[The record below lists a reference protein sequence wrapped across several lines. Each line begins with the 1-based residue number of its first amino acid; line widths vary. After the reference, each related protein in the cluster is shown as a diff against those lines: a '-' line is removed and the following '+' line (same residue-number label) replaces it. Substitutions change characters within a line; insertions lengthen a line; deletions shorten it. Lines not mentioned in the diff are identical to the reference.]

1 MLIEEVAK
9 LSGVSRSTVSRVIN
23 NDPNVK
29 ESTRTRVLEVIRKVN
44 YRPNSIARGLATGRT
59 KIIGLVL
66 PTAQYSLFTD
76 PYYPGLIQGIT
87 TACNAGGYSVMLW
100 LANPEQERSNF
111 HHVSMDGLLEG
122 LIIASYLIDDPIL
135 ERLTKSKI
143 PFLLIGRHPSRAKLN
158 YIDVDNVN
166 GAREAVMHLLQLGR
180 TRIATITGPSNMI
193 AGIDRRKGY
202 ESALLERGLRP
213 EPALTAEGDFTETGG
228 YTAMIRL
235 IPHNPDAV
243 FVASDAMALGALR
256 ALNEEGKRVPED
268 VAVVGFDDI
277 PSATH
282 VDPPLT
288 TVRQNIY
295 KLGQLA
301 AETLMQTLND
311 GKASPRSLVL
321 PTELVIRTS
330 SGVFLNSIHAGS

>member
-1 MLIEEVAK
+1 MLIKEIAK

-23 NDPNVK
+23 DDPNVK
-29 ESTRTRVLEVIRKVN
+29 ESTRTRVLEVIRKEN
-44 YRPNSIARGLATGRT
+44 YRPNPVARGLASGRT
-59 KIIGLVL
+59 RIIGLIL

-87 TACNAGGYSVMLW
+87 TACNAGGYSIMLW
-100 LANPEQERSNF
+100 LTNPEQERSNF
-111 HHVSMDGLLEG
+111 HHVAMDGLIDG

-135 ERLTKSKI
+135 EKLIKSKI
-143 PFLLIGRHPSRAKLN
+143 PFMLVGRHPSRANLN

-166 GAREAVMHLLQLGR
+166 GAHEAVMHLLQLGR
-180 TRIATITGPSNMI
+180 TRIATITGPNKMI

-213 EPALTAEGDFTETGG
+213 DPSLVVEGDFTESGG
-228 YTAMIRL
+228 YTAMFRL

-243 FVASDAMALGALR
+243 FIASDAMALGALR
-256 ALNEEGKRVPED
+256 ALNEAGKRVPED

-277 PSATH
+277 PSAAH
-282 VDPPLT
+282 MDPPLT
-288 TVRQNIY
+288 TIRQNIY

-301 AETLMQTLND
+301 AGTLMQTLNN
-311 GKASPRSLVL
+311 GKTPPHGLVL
-321 PTELVIRTS
+321 PTELVIRAS
-330 SGVFLNSIHAGS
+330 SGVFLESVGAHS